1 MSLFLSPSFHLFVQI
16 ISRKTPL
23 SFVAAAA
30 EVAEVELAL
39 EPLCLLFGLLLEL
52 AALRGLVH
60 MLAHC
65 ASLRRETLFA
75 VLQGAKV
82 LVLTEAWLRGYLPLL
97 GLSGNT
103 SV

>member
-39 EPLCLLFGLLLEL
+39 VP
-52 AALRGLVH
+52 
-60 MLAHC
+60 
-65 ASLRRETLFA
+65 
-75 VLQGAKV
+75 QKKI
-82 LVLTEAWLRGYLPLL
+82 
-97 GLSGNT
+97 
-103 SV
+103 